1 MNKIQVVMVGLYTYF
16 NVPVRILHP
25 LVDRLDGVKA
35 HTIFYK
41 NYDSNIFSL
50 PSVREEEI
58 FVDTIKQLNP
68 DVVGI
73 SLNSPYVLIAKRLTE
88 LIKKYTSAIVIW
100 GGVGPTISP
109 EDHIKLTDI
118 ICIGEGERALEE
130 LVMAVRYGKDYKNI
144 KNL

>member
-1 MNKIQVVMVGLYTYF
+1 MKKTQAVIVGLYTYF
-16 NVPVRILHP
+16 NIPVRILHP

-58 FVDTIKQLNP
+58 FVDTIKQLKPNI
-68 DVVGI
+68 VGI

-88 LIKKYTSAIVIW
+88 LIK
-100 GGVGPTISP
+100 
-109 EDHIKLTDI
+109 
-118 ICIGEGERALEE
+118 
-130 LVMAVRYGKDYKNI
+130 
-144 KNL
+144 